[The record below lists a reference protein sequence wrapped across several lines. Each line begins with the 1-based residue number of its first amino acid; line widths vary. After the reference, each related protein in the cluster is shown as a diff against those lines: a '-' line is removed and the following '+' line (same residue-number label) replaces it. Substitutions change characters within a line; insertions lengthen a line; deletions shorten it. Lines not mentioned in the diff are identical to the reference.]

1 MILVSLSELEQF
13 IHGLNN
19 CNLLQL
25 IRSNPEAFRMIFEY
39 SNQLLTAEMV
49 DEVFDPVYS
58 PVGSSAFVEEQA
70 IMFNFNQLLED
81 IEQGK
86 VSVDIEGQSFKFT
99 LGDILQFVT
108 GCRDIPAIGFLPQ
121 PSISFL
127 HGDDAKKKL
136 SPNTCA
142 NILRF
147 PVTEKMLKYPYFKED
162 IIFCIVNSP
171 GFGNP

>member
-1 MILVSLSELEQF
+1 MSLSELEQL
-13 IHGLNN
+13 IDGLNN
-19 CNLLQL
+19 CNVLQL
-25 IRSNPEAFRMIFEY
+25 IRSNAEVFRMLFES
-39 SNQLLTAEMV
+39 SNQLLTAEIV
-49 DEVFDPVYS
+49 DEVFD

-86 VSVDIEGQSFKFT
+86 VSVVIEGQNFNFT

-108 GCRDIPAIGFLPQ
+108 GCRDIPAIGFLPR
-121 PSISFL
+121 PSVEFL
-127 HGDDAKKKL
+127 HGDNAKQKL
-136 SPNTCA
+136 SANTCA

-162 IIFCIVNSP
+162 IVFCIVNSP

>member
-1 MILVSLSELEQF
+1 MV
-13 IHGLNN
+13 
-19 CNLLQL
+19 
-25 IRSNPEAFRMIFEY
+25 FEY

-58 PVGSSAFVEEQA
+58 PVGSSAFVEEQV
-70 IMFNFNQLLED
+70 IMFNFNQLLEG

-99 LGDILQFVT
+99 LVYILQFVT

-136 SPNTCA
+136 STNTCA

-147 PVTEKMLKYPYFKED
+147 PVTEKMLKYPYFRED

>member
-25 IRSNPEAFRMIFEY
+25 IRSNPEAFRMIFDY
-39 SNQLLTAEMV
+39 SNQLLIAKMV

-58 PVGSSAFVEEQA
+58 PVGSSACVEEQA
-70 IMFNFNQLLED
+70 IMFNLNQLLED
-81 IEQGK
+81 IEQVK
-86 VSVDIEGQSFKFT
+86 VSVDIEGQSFKSP
-99 LGDILQFVT
+99 LGNILQFVT
-108 GCRDIPAIGFLPQ
+108 GCRDIPAIRFLPQ

-136 SPNTCA
+136 SANTCA
-142 NILRF
+142 NILS
-147 PVTEKMLKYPYFKED
+147 TEKMLKYPYFKED